1 MSRSKD
7 SPVWHDYLF
16 VGTHGHV
23 VALNKKSGRKVWDCS
38 LPSTGFSIVS
48 IVVEDGFLF
57 CASGGRAFALDP
69 ETGEIRWTNALKG
82 LGSSFVYL
90 CTAKSNSTEHMMTVL
105 ASAAQ
110 SAQAAAAAGASGA
123 T

>member
-1 MSRSKD
+1 MARGKD
-7 SPVWHDYLF
+7 RPVWHDYLF

-23 VALNKKSGRKVWDCS
+23 AALHKKTGRKAWDRS
-38 LPSTGFSIVS
+38 LPGTGFSIVS
-48 IVVEDGFLF
+48 IVIEDGLLF
-57 CASGGRAFALDP
+57 CASGGRAFALEP

-82 LGSSFVYL
+82 LGSGFVYL
-90 CTAKSNSTEHMMTVL
+90 STANSNSTEHMMSVL

-110 SAQAAAAAGASGA
+110 SAQAAAAAAAA